1 MKDVTTVG
9 VSSIYPVST
18 VSSLGEICGDQ
29 VYLIWECGGVA
40 DRGQRAGT
48 GADVETGGQ
57 SNYWAS
63 AALTSILW

>member
-9 VSSIYPVST
+9 VSSIYTVST

-40 DRGQRAGT
+40 DRGLAPGQMWSLESRAIT
-48 GADVETGGQ
+48 GLQQLGHR
-57 SNYWAS
+57 Y
-63 AALTSILW
+63 LL